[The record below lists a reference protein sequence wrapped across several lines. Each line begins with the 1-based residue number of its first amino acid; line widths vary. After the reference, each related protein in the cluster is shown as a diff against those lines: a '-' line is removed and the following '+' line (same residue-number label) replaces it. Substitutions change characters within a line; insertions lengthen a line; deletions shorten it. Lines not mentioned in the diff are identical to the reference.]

1 MTTVIKTLFA
11 LFFSFVLVFGIPT
24 QTYAQGTQAW
34 RGVCTDTG
42 DATGVATIQGF
53 QCLIANVLRIAVTGI
68 GLAGFV
74 MLIVGSFRYLLSG
87 GNPKGIDE
95 GKKTMTYAVLGLVMA
110 LSAYF
115 ILRIIADFTGVDD
128 ILNFTIPAPSG
139 QPAP

>member
-1 MTTVIKTLFA
+1 MTTLIKKLFVIFIAFA
-11 LFFSFVLVFGIPT
+11 LVFGMPA
-24 QTYAQGTQAW
+24 QAYAQGTQTW

-42 DATGVATIQGF
+42 DEFGVATIQGF

-68 GLAGFV
+68 GFAGFV

-95 GKKTMTYAVLGLVMA
+95 GKQTTTYAVLGLVMA

-115 ILRIIADFTGVDD
+115 ILRIIADFTGVDA